1 MTAFAIAVVVGAIVA
16 VAYAALAIR
25 SFLRVRSQILAGVGD
40 DLGEEATYA
49 EQGGSFTWKAG
60 GGVLAAVGII
70 SALSIGG
77 GWWYLVPF
85 LAIGTSVAVVLAFLL
100 DDPATAPAAARR
112 AR

>member
-16 VAYAALAIR
+16 VTYVALAIR

-60 GGVLAAVGII
+60 AGVLAAVAVIA
-70 SALSIGG
+70 ALSTGG

-85 LAIGTSVAVVLAFLL
+85 LAIGTGVAVVLAFLL
-100 DDPATAPAAARR
+100 DDPAAAPAASRR
-112 AR
+112 PR